1 MLNRLDMTYSVL
13 VCGDSRVTREDH
25 LTIHS
30 ITEDNQD
37 HNTKE
42 LGGWFTNHLPLKKQR
57 QVNSIPWYAQPKRHT
72 CTSTTSSG
80 HAFPRFVTEPGMSR
94 WMGHLALSEGR
105 PPLLCVR

>member
-42 LGGWFTNHLPLKKQR
+42 LGGWFTNHLPLKNNGK
-57 QVNSIPWYAQPKRHT
+57 SIP
-72 CTSTTSSG
+72 
-80 HAFPRFVTEPGMSR
+80 FPGM
-94 WMGHLALSEGR
+94 HNQNDILVL
-105 PPLLCVR
+105 PPPVRATHFLDM